1 MACQLLLQG
10 SYAPGCPFVGRSVPS
25 PGRRLKWWTGP
36 GVESDMDA
44 HVLQMLIPIV
54 AILSTFG
61 FPVAIIFVF
70 KWFKLKDRELQLDS
84 ELRKDASA
92 ALEARVQRLES
103 ILLQIEPHLVPP
115 TDERQRLEEPAERA
129 AELLPLLQK
138 DRSG

>member
-1 MACQLLLQG
+1 
-10 SYAPGCPFVGRSVPS
+10 
-25 PGRRLKWWTGP
+25 
-36 GVESDMDA
+36 MDA
-44 HVLQMLIPIV
+44 RVLQMLIPII
-54 AILSTFG
+54 AILATFG

-70 KWFKLKDRELQLDS
+70 KWFKLKDRELQLDA

-103 ILLQIEPHLVPP
+103 ILLEIEPHLHAP
-115 TDERQRLEEPAERA
+115 RLPEPAERP

>member
-1 MACQLLLQG
+1 
-10 SYAPGCPFVGRSVPS
+10 
-25 PGRRLKWWTGP
+25 
-36 GVESDMDA
+36 MDA
-44 HVLQMLIPIV
+44 HAFEALIPIV
-54 AILSTFG
+54 AILATFG
-61 FPVAIIFVF
+61 CPVAMIFVF

-103 ILLQIEPHLVPP
+103 ILLQIEPHLSPP
-115 TDERQRLEEPAERA
+115 MTEQRPRLEEPGERP